1 MLRDVPHCKSILKC
15 GAGALVL
22 CVVVL
27 TWVYP
32 LYCSRVSQVK
42 ETKVREFVED
52 RYGIAGHS
60 VDPPASQ
67 PDLSREISKA
77 VDEGQAV
84 HATMTPSTARRL
96 ERDDVGDR
104 AAPDGSTYTQV
115 RLPAG
120 KMP

>member
-1 MLRDVPHCKSILKC
+1 MLRDVPHYRSILKC
-15 GAGALVL
+15 GAGALIL

-52 RYGIAGHS
+52 RYGIPGHS
-60 VDPPASQ
+60 VDPRPSQ

-77 VDEGQAV
+77 VDEVEAAS
-84 HATMTPSTARRL
+84 ATMTPSTARRL
-96 ERDDVGDR
+96 ERDDVGD
-104 AAPDGSTYTQV
+104 AVPPDGAIRREV